1 MNWEKRKLSEICTIT
16 KGKIGITKAI
26 LGKYPLV
33 ATSEE
38 RRSHNEYHF
47 EGEAV
52 LIPLVSSTGHGH
64 RSLKR
69 IHYQTGKFAVGSIL
83 CAVMPKD
90 KTILNAEYLYRFLNL
105 NKEIE
110 LVSRMRGM
118 ANVSLPMREI
128 GKVEIPLPPLEKQL
142 EFVEEYKELE
152 AVNGELSEELT
163 SQLSLVTQ
171 LRQAF
176 LREAM
181 QGKLVAQDPSDEP
194 ASELLARIKAEKE
207 QLIKEK
213 KMRKQKPL
221 PPIEEE
227 EIPFEIPEG
236 WEWCRLGEVI
246 YDTEG
251 GKSPKCDNLPA
262 SGKYWGVIKTTAV
275 QEIIFLEHENK
286 ILPLNFKVQEQHI
299 IYNGDVLI
307 TRAGPKNRVGIVCC
321 VNDLS
326 LNLILSDK
334 TIRMSFNKDM
344 IASKFIA
351 YSLNS
356 PLIKPNIESK
366 MTGMADSQ
374 VNISQDNMK
383 KFIFPLPPLS
393 EQKRIVAKLD
403 ELMTYCDQLEKSI
416 KNSQVQNEMLLGQVL
431 REALEPEGIK

>member
-1 MNWEKRKLSEICTIT
+1 MNWKKRKLSDLCSIT

-26 LGKYPLV
+26 PGKYPLV

-64 RSLKR
+64 RSLNR

-90 KTILNAEYLYRFLNL
+90 NTILNAEYLYRYLYL
-105 NKEIE
+105 NKEKE

-142 EFVEEYKELE
+142 EFVEEYKKLE
-152 AVNGELSEELT
+152 AVNGELSTEL
-163 SQLSLVTQ
+163 SHQLSLVTQ

-181 QGKLVAQDPSDEP
+181 QGKLVEQNPADEP

-213 KMRKQKPL
+213 KIRKQKPL

-227 EIPFEIPEG
+227 EIPFETPES
-236 WEWCRLGEVI
+236 WEWCRLGDLSEVK
-246 YDTEG
+246 G
-251 GKSPKCDNLPA
+251 GKRIPKGHSFSNEITDHIYIRVADMKKNTISTQNIKYISKDTFKLIEKYTISSSNLYITIA
-262 SGKYWGVIKTTAV
+262 GTIGSV
-275 QEIIFLEHENK
+275 
-286 ILPLNFKVQEQHI
+286 
-299 IYNGDVLI
+299 GDV
-307 TRAGPKNRVGIVCC
+307 PKSFNGM
-321 VNDLS
+321 
-326 LNLILSDK
+326 NLTENAAKFVFSNKKTNKNWLLYYLMSEAAQVQFMNQKK
-334 TIRMSFNKDM
+334 TITAQPKLALFR
-344 IASKFIA
+344 
-351 YSLNS
+351 
-356 PLIKPNIESK
+356 
-366 MTGMADSQ
+366 
-374 VNISQDNMK
+374 ISNC
-383 KFIFPLPPLS
+383 IVPLPPLAD
-393 EQKRIVAKLD
+393 QNRIVAKLN
-403 ELMTYCDQLEKSI
+403 ELMTYCDQLEESI
-416 KNSQVQNEMLLGQVL
+416 KDSQTQNEMLLEQVL
-431 REALEPEGIK
+431 REALEAEG